1 MLVDGLTKLF
11 TNTKYK
17 GFVEL
22 LNLQELPERFR
33 LAKEA

>member
-1 MLVDGLTKLF
+1 MPIDSLTKSF
-11 TNTKYK
+11 ANTKYK

-33 LAKEA
+33 PTKEA